1 MYPYICSVNECTM
14 SGGTGNTDITTLEG
28 NISRNVVYSWLETI
42 INIYHLIKS
51 VGQKVRSSLS
61 G

>member
-1 MYPYICSVNECTM
+1 M

-28 NISRNVVYSWLETI
+28 NTSINVVYSWLETT
-42 INIYHLIKS
+42 INIYHLINY